1 MFCPCRALPDPAA
14 AAVAPHLAH
23 PHGPPGPT
31 GPGAHTHGPGFFR
44 GREGQPPAP
53 ELRPSHRQVENC
65 ERLNPL
71 WDPFLLLTRGI
82 CPSHPHLCIAP
93 TAIAIVTVN
102 ASRMNAEQAEIRSAN
117 KAAPARP
124 IALKFGHTTS
134 TTTTTSS
141 SSSSS
146 AGYSA
151 VKKDFSSSIAEASSA
166 ILNRHRGTGTGT
178 ATGTSAIT
186 LSGTGAADD
195 DDDDDDDGEMRW
207 VSLSRLLSLIRLVV
221 HPIVH
226 CSLV

>member
-1 MFCPCRALPDPAA
+1 
-14 AAVAPHLAH
+14 
-23 PHGPPGPT
+23 
-31 GPGAHTHGPGFFR
+31 
-44 GREGQPPAP
+44 
-53 ELRPSHRQVENC
+53 
-65 ERLNPL
+65 
-71 WDPFLLLTRGI
+71 
-82 CPSHPHLCIAP
+82 
-93 TAIAIVTVN
+93 
-102 ASRMNAEQAEIRSAN
+102 MNAEQAEIRSAN

-134 TTTTTSS
+134 TTTTS

-146 AGYSA
+146 AGFSA

-166 ILNRHRGTGTGT
+166 ILNRHRGTGT

-207 VSLSRLLSLIRLVV
+207 VSLTRLPSLIRLVV
-221 HPIVH
+221 HPIAH

>member
-1 MFCPCRALPDPAA
+1 
-14 AAVAPHLAH
+14 
-23 PHGPPGPT
+23 
-31 GPGAHTHGPGFFR
+31 
-44 GREGQPPAP
+44 
-53 ELRPSHRQVENC
+53 
-65 ERLNPL
+65 
-71 WDPFLLLTRGI
+71 
-82 CPSHPHLCIAP
+82 
-93 TAIAIVTVN
+93 
-102 ASRMNAEQAEIRSAN
+102 MNAEQAEIRSAN

-134 TTTTTSS
+134 TTTTS

-207 VSLSRLLSLIRLVV
+207 VSLTRLLSLIRLVV
-221 HPIVH
+221 HPIAH